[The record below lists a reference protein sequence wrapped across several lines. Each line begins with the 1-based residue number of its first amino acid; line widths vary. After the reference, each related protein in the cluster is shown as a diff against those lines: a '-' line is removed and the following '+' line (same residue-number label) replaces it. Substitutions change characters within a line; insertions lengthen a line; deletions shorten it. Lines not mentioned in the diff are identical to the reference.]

1 MIYLQNVTK
10 KYRVEAKF
18 KQETKIQKVSDR
30 KCIIFQPFKSNCY
43 SIHYAIAKTDTPN
56 WSNFSAKNELNQ
68 FEVLS
73 PSLAAISELNTLTAT
88 FRKRIKKIRIQIYEG
103 CVFSMQSNG
112 ILFQKLFC
120 TTVRKKILEKKIESE
135 KAKNLQKSFDL

>member
-1 MIYLQNVTK
+1 MKQNSNKKPKFK
-10 KYRVEAKF
+10 KYLTENVSSFNRL
-18 KQETKIQKVSDR
+18 KVTVTV
-30 KCIIFQPFKSNCY
+30 FT
-43 SIHYAIAKTDTPN
+43 YAITKTDTPN

-112 ILFQKLFC
+112 ILFQKLFW

-135 KAKNLQKSFDL
+135 KAKNLQKSLGL